1 MAASATKNAG
11 LGGPALFEFRIVVG
25 SAGGGDHVGR
35 FACAEHQRNSNDAA
49 ECYYCPG
56 GDAPAGFLNTIV
68 HSISPLVVRC
78 RTPRPRI
85 QARRQRRVL
94 YAEAHVFAIAK
105 KANLRPF
112 HCPSFQ
118 PKPKTKQNHVVRSL
132 MKGKIFLHMW
142 HDCGAWLPDPAA
154 FGSQISRIKGVFRT
168 GPPAAGGRHACTIQP
183 RAGMLIGN
191 SCPIGDRNPWPTA
204 KTPVPRRRA

>member
-1 MAASATKNAG
+1 MAAPATKNAG

-78 RTPRPRI
+78 RTPWPRFR
-85 QARRQRRVL
+85 ARRQRRVV
-94 YAEAHVFAIAK
+94 YAEAPAFAIAK
-105 KANLRPF
+105 KANLRPLYR
-112 HCPSFQ
+112 PTFQ
-118 PKPKTKQNHVVRSL
+118 SKQKTKQNHVVRSL
-132 MKGKIFLHMW
+132 MKGKLFLHVC
-142 HDCGAWLPDPAA
+142 HECGAWLPGHAA
-154 FGSQISRIKGVFRT
+154 FGTQIFRIADFFG
-168 GPPAAGGRHACTIQP
+168 AGRLTTDGQRACTIQP
-183 RAGMLIGN
+183 RAGMLIGV
-191 SCPIGDRNPWPTA
+191 SCATGDGIPWPNAT
-204 KTPVPRRRA
+204 KPEPRRRA